1 MTNGTYR
8 VGIVGATGIAARAPG
23 PAPAPFKSQTVS
35 EMGVSHAAS
44 LAHVPRAELVAICD
58 LVPDLLEQFKRDW
71 GDRWPD
77 TNVYTDYKEMLAN
90 ERLDIL
96 TVATSDHRHADIMV
110 DGANAGVKG
119 IFCEKPLA
127 TTLEDADRMI
137 RACEAKRVIV
147 SVDYTRR
154 WSPILHTVR
163 ETVRSGAIGRLR
175 TVIVEHGGPRAMLFR
190 NGTHLIDAVCFFV
203 ESEPVHV
210 FARLE
215 DGFEHWDRYRG
226 DGGKLPENDPSASGL
241 IIFDDGVRAFYCG
254 SKSTVRESN
263 SLQLLGDQG
272 EVQLRGNAP
281 TADLTTWDAGKS
293 GDVVRRTIIPVQYRV
308 QGIVAAY
315 EELIDLI
322 ENGGTAT
329 SSAREARKTLQIM
342 LGFLKSQ
349 QAGGLLVDVP
359 E

>member
-1 MTNGTYR
+1 
-8 VGIVGATGIAARAPG
+8 
-23 PAPAPFKSQTVS
+23 
-35 EMGVSHAAS
+35 
-44 LAHVPRAELVAICD
+44 
-58 LVPDLLEQFKRDW
+58 
-71 GDRWPD
+71 
-77 TNVYTDYKEMLAN
+77 
-90 ERLDIL
+90 
-96 TVATSDHRHADIMV
+96 
-110 DGANAGVKG
+110 
-119 IFCEKPLA
+119 
-127 TTLEDADRMI
+127 
-137 RACEAKRVIV
+137 
-147 SVDYTRR
+147 
-154 WSPILHTVR
+154 
-163 ETVRSGAIGRLR
+163 
-175 TVIVEHGGPRAMLFR
+175 MLFR